1 MVFRRSEPLYRC
13 CAQTGVGANVAAN
26 TALGTPK
33 KANPYVN
40 LPGSVMPLEP
50 AFGAGVAGGASDEAG
65 GEVDTTYADLLKN
78 QSVVNSEPDAPTPG
92 QHRPT
97 PFSPL
102 RRQNVVWVHFCVL
115 EGPGHG
121 LHVKMILRPPHN
133 TNKSHATVFV
143 YFAQPAPAPAMMMKW
158 TLAAEETKGVFE
170 ALKQK
175 PTNKSELPAECVN
188 LKQNR
193 HFDVLPNPTTRVM
206 LTQTAGGVA
215 STYYNANYMPAED
228 GAAKRYICAQGP
240 MADTVADFWRMVVE
254 HGVRSVVMA
263 TGVEENGRS
272 KCARYWPEPSCSQT
286 YGGWTVVSGEVSQG
300 PGFKTTK
307 LTVTH
312 ASLTARGPHDVT
324 HFWFDTWKDH
334 STPKTASIVSYRVV
348 QKTG

>member
-1 MVFRRSEPLYRC
+1 
-13 CAQTGVGANVAAN
+13 
-26 TALGTPK
+26 
-33 KANPYVN
+33 
-40 LPGSVMPLEP
+40 
-50 AFGAGVAGGASDEAG
+50 
-65 GEVDTTYADLLKN
+65 
-78 QSVVNSEPDAPTPG
+78 
-92 QHRPT
+92 
-97 PFSPL
+97 
-102 RRQNVVWVHFCVL
+102 
-115 EGPGHG
+115 
-121 LHVKMILRPPHN
+121 
-133 TNKSHATVFV
+133 
-143 YFAQPAPAPAMMMKW
+143 MMMKW

-334 STPKTASIVSYRVV
+334 STPKTADGTKKITAALIALQEAVDVHERSSGHAHTQARAPIISHCSAGVGRSGSFVAYDMALRKL
-348 QKTG
+348 QRTGQANLPVCCCCLAINKIRQSGGFIFLISVA